1 MSHGLG
7 SRGRRCCRVEHRPWW
22 SMLYEMFYYFVG
34 VRFDAARAVAVEFEE
49 MGGGGLLTR
58 VWSS

>member
-1 MSHGLG
+1 MSHGLD

-34 VRFDAARAVAVEFEE
+34 VRFDAARVVFVAVEFAE
-49 MGGGGLLTR
+49 MGLLTR
-58 VWSS
+58 VRSW